1 VGGHDEVVQD
11 AYIHEFQGLLQA
23 ARKEFVGRAG
33 FARPGRMIVRN
44 PGVGVSA
51 ASGAGLAEL
60 RREIAARL
68 SLRAGSVGGRMRALA
83 RRALPL
89 LQQQASAP
97 PEAIASEVRRALTLL
112 DEALLHDAPGD
123 VLDLIFSS
131 FCIGK

>member
-1 VGGHDEVVQD
+1 VRAPGQSANALERLIQLEPSI
-11 AYIHEFQGLLQA
+11 A
-23 ARKEFVGRAG
+23 GRVLHVSSMSDIAS
-33 FARPGRMIVRN
+33 PEH

-112 DEALLHDAPGD
+112 DEALLHKAPGD